1 MLRSYLKI
9 AWRSLRK
16 RTGPT
21 VINITGLAVGLAAC
35 LLIGLWIQNELTYDD
50 FHPEAERV
58 HRITVDAQF
67 LDDGIH
73 TPMVPAAIRGAL
85 LRDVPEVE
93 AVTRL
98 RPYFQSNVIRHDN
111 QAFATDDIWR
121 ADSTFFDVFGG
132 FEMFRGDR
140 RTALSGTDAVVL
152 TASTARRI
160 FGSTDVVG
168 ETVQVGDAVRQV
180 TGVVADV
187 PETSH
192 LQFNAVVAM
201 GEIAPDRQGNW
212 GGWQFFTYAKL
223 KPGTSRA
230 AFEDKLREVAQ
241 RYPLAEI
248 AEETDLSPDQYAYVI
263 GAEPL
268 TRIHLHSDFD
278 YIASG
283 SITTV
288 YVFAALGLFIL
299 LIACI
304 NFMNL
309 ATARSG
315 ERATE
320 VGMRKALGAGRSQL
334 AGQFLGEALLTTA
347 AASVLA
353 WMAASLFLPLFNDL
367 AGTSMSTSALF
378 QPGIVLSGGLLI
390 VIVGLVSGSYPAFVL
405 SRFVPAATLKAGQ
418 AQTASAQDR
427 RIRQGLVVFQF
438 ALSIVLLVGTLV
450 ASEQFDYIQNKRLG
464 FDKERVVRLE
474 QANNLG
480 ERQATLVNRLRRTP
494 GVAAAAAGEGIFDFT
509 TSGSFWPASETSD
522 AGESLHAYRV
532 GHGFVETLGIEM
544 DTGRSFYRS
553 RSTDSTAVLLNRA
566 AVEAYGWDN
575 PTSRQITAGDSATV
589 YTVIGVTTD
598 FHYES
603 MHTQVAPA
611 AFFLQDPSGRGRQP
625 RNIYARLAPGQTT
638 DALGAMRA
646 TWTEIAGES
655 LPFQYS
661 FVDQTYDR
669 LHRDVQRAGT
679 LFSLFAGLAVVIAC
693 LGLFGLA
700 TYTVQRRRKEIGIRK
715 ALGATASQVVVLL
728 SKQFVQLVAIAAI
741 VALPLAYYTMQ
752 RWLQDFAYRTTVGAD
767 VLLGAAGLALLVA
780 LLTIGYHA
788 FRAARLSP
796 ALTLKDE

>member
-9 AWRSLRK
+9 AWRTLRK
-16 RTGPT
+16 RAGTT
-21 VINITGLAVGLAAC
+21 ATNVVGLAVGLAAC
-35 LLIGLWIQNELTYDD
+35 LLIGLWIEREMSFDT
-50 FHPEAERV
+50 FHPESDRV
-58 HRITVDAQF
+58 HRITVEAQV
-67 LDDGIH
+67 LDNGIH

-132 FEMFRGDR
+132 FEIIRGDR

-192 LQFNAVVAM
+192 LPFNAVISL
-201 GEIAPDRQGNW
+201 GEIAPNRQDNW
-212 GGWQFFTYAKL
+212 TGWQFFTYAKL
-223 KPGTSRA
+223 KPGTSQA
-230 AFEDKLREVAQ
+230 AFEEKLRGIAQ

-248 AEETDLSPDQYAYVI
+248 EAETDLSPDQYAYAI

-268 TRIHLHSDFD
+268 TRIHLYSDFD
-278 YIASG
+278 YLASG

-288 YVFAALGLFIL
+288 YTLGVIGLFVL

-309 ATARSG
+309 ATARAS

-320 VGMRKALGAGRSQL
+320 VGMRKALGAGRRQL
-334 AGQFLGEALLTTA
+334 AGQFLGEAVLTTIA
-347 AASVLA
+347 ATVLA
-353 WMAASLFLPLFNDL
+353 LGMASLSLPVFNDL
-367 AGTSMSTSALF
+367 AGTSLSANAFL
-378 QPGIVLSGGLLI
+378 QPTILLSGGLLI
-390 VIVGLVSGSYPAFVL
+390 AIVGLGAGSYPAFVL
-405 SRFVPAATLKAGQ
+405 SRFAPATTLKAGQ
-418 AQTASAQDR
+418 AQTAGAQDR
-427 RIRQGLVVFQF
+427 RIRQGLVVVQF
-438 ALSIVLLVGTLV
+438 AISIALLVGTLV
-450 ASEQFDYIQNKRLG
+450 AREQFDYIQNKRLG
-464 FDKERVVRLE
+464 FDKERVVRVE

-480 ERQATLVNRLRRTP
+480 ERQATFVDRVRRTP
-494 GVAAAAAGEGIFDFT
+494 GVTAAAAGEGIFDFT
-509 TSGSFWPASETSD
+509 TSGSFWPVSETSD

-544 DTGRSFYRS
+544 AAGRAFDPA
-553 RSTDSTAVLLNRA
+553 RSTDSTAVLLNQA
-566 AVEAYGWDN
+566 AVEAYGWDD
-575 PTSRQITAGDSATV
+575 PTNRRITAGDSAMV
-589 YTVIGVTTD
+589 FDVIGVTAD

-603 MHTQVAPA
+603 MRERVAPA
-611 AFFLQDPSGRGRQP
+611 AFFLQDPSGDEDRP
-625 RNIYARLAPGQTT
+625 LYVYARLAPGHTT
-638 DALGAMRA
+638 GTLDELRSA
-646 TWTEIAGES
+646 WTDVAPAA
-655 LPFQYS
+655 PFQYS

-679 LFSLFAGLAVVIAC
+679 LFSLFAGLAIVIAC

-700 TYTVQRRRKEIGIRK
+700 TYTVQRRTKEIGIRK
-715 ALGATASQVVVLL
+715 ALGATVGQVVGLV
-728 SKQFVQLVAIAAI
+728 SKEFVQLVGIAAVI
-741 VALPLAYYTMQ
+741 GLPVAYYAMQ
-752 RWLQDFAYRTTVGAD
+752 RWLQDFAYRTAVGID
-767 VLLGAAGLALLVA
+767 VLVGAAGLAAVVA
-780 LLTIGYHA
+780 LGAISYQAL
-788 FRAARLSP
+788 RAARLDP
-796 ALTLKDE
+796 ATTLKDE